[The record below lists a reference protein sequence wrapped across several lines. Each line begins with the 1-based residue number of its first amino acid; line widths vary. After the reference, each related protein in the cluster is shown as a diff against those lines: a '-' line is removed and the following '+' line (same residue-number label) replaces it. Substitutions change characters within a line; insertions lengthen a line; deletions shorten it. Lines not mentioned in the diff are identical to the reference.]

1 MELGQHQ
8 LQLFISSLT
17 IVAAAA
23 VALICDFLKRS
34 NEQLRELT
42 VELKAR
48 REDEQPQP
56 RTMTERFVSST
67 PRPKAVTAPKQRE
80 RAIAPEA
87 LAVLERGAQMAK
99 LDPRAHAQGC
109 SPAHEG
115 GVPLPKRDWNALLSQ
130 RSPVAKPPRQVEV
143 RRLGPNI
150 LPAGFHEGCVLGRL
164 VQTRQAVNGL
174 VVSIGVD
181 SEDGSIP
188 EPVRKLVESLIGPED
203 FACKSGDKEFVLIYN
218 NMRGA
223 SAQRRLSVIA
233 QSLWDFQLRWLGNF
247 SVLFSWGG
255 VEVRGEPIQ
264 EAIAAANERMLE
276 TKRLRKVVTLPS
288 KPRAL
293 ARAV

>member
-8 LQLFISSLT
+8 LQIFISLLT
-17 IVAAAA
+17 IVGAAA
-23 VALICDFLKRS
+23 VALICDFLQRS

-42 VELKAR
+42 IELKAR
-48 REDEQPQP
+48 QDDEQPRP
-56 RTMTERFVSST
+56 RIMTERSISST
-67 PRPKAVTAPKQRE
+67 PRTKAVAAPKQRE

-87 LAVLERGAQMAK
+87 LAVMERGAQMASTSR
-99 LDPRAHAQGC
+99 LA
-109 SPAHEG
+109 
-115 GVPLPKRDWNALLSQ
+115 VPVVSKRDWNALLSR
-130 RSPVAKPPRQVEV
+130 RSPVANSPRQVEV

-150 LPAGFHEGCVLGRL
+150 LPAGFHDGSVLGRL
-164 VQTRQAVNGL
+164 VETRQTVNGL

-188 EPVRKLVESLIGPED
+188 EPVRKLVESLIGPDD
-203 FACKSGDKEFVLIYN
+203 FACPSGNKEFVLIYN

-223 SAQRRLSVIA
+223 SAQRHLSVIS

-276 TKRLRKVVTLPS
+276 TKRVRKVVTPS
-288 KPRAL
+288 KPKEVAL

>member
-1 MELGQHQ
+1 MEPGQHQ
-8 LQLFISSLT
+8 LQIFISLLT
-17 IVAAAA
+17 IVGAAA

-34 NEQLRELT
+34 NDQLRELT
-42 VELKAR
+42 IELKAR
-48 REDEQPQP
+48 REDEQPRP
-56 RTMTERFVSST
+56 LIVTERSMSST
-67 PRPKAVTAPKQRE
+67 PRPKAIIAPKQRE

-87 LAVLERGAQMAK
+87 LAVMERGAQMASTSR
-99 LDPRAHAQGC
+99 LV
-109 SPAHEG
+109 
-115 GVPLPKRDWNALLSQ
+115 VPVASKRNWSALLSG
-130 RSPVAKPPRQVEV
+130 RSRVAKPPRQVEV
-143 RRLGPNI
+143 LRLGPNL
-150 LPAGFHEGCVLGRL
+150 LPAGFHDGAVLGRL

-188 EPVRKLVESLIGPED
+188 EPVQKLVESLIGPED

-264 EAIAAANERMLE
+264 EAIAAANERMVE

>member
-1 MELGQHQ
+1 MEPGQHQ
-8 LQLFISSLT
+8 LQIFISLLT
-17 IVAAAA
+17 IVGAAA

-42 VELKAR
+42 IELKAR
-48 REDEQPQP
+48 REDEQPRIAAQ
-56 RTMTERFVSST
+56 RSMSST
-67 PRPKAVTAPKQRE
+67 PQPKAVTAPQQRE

-87 LAVLERGAQMAK
+87 LAVMERGAQMAK
-99 LDPRAHAQGC
+99 LDPPAHPRGC
-109 SPAHEG
+109 SPACEG
-115 GVPLPKRDWNALLSQ
+115 GVPLPARDWNALLSG
-130 RSPVAKPPRQVEV
+130 RSRVAKPPRQVEV
-143 RRLGPNI
+143 RRLGPNM
-150 LPAGFHEGCVLGRL
+150 LPAGFHDGSVLGRL
-164 VQTRQAVNGL
+164 VQTRQAVSGL

-203 FACKSGDKEFVLIYN
+203 FACKSGDKEFVLIYKD
-218 NMRGA
+218 MRGA

-255 VEVRGEPIQ
+255 VEVRSEPLQ
-264 EAIAAANERMLE
+264 EAIAAANERMHE

-288 KPRAL
+288 KPREAAL
-293 ARAV
+293 AHAV